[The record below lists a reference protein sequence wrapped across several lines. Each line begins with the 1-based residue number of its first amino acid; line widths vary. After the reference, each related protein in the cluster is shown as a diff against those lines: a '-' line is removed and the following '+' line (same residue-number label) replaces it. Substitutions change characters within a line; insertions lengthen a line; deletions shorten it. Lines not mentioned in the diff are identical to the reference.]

1 MRISWLV
8 LFPVSSVCRNRRFER
23 DAVHIFA
30 RKAAGNRMKAHW
42 LLLPRRPLRVPSL
55 LELREQL
62 ELETSRMEELLA
74 GMAEGTAGHFRISD
88 PRIGSLNRAQL
99 FVFHERHHFKIME

>member
-1 MRISWLV
+1 
-8 LFPVSSVCRNRRFER
+8 
-23 DAVHIFA
+23 
-30 RKAAGNRMKAHW
+30 MKAHW

-99 FVFHERHHFKIME
+99 FVFHERHHFKIMERILERVTRL